1 MRLPRGSSPTAR
13 TRGAA
18 GSVLPVPPALVREA
32 DANERTDA
40 GTGTRTGTATGNNGA
55 FDDAEKSEDPHGYGD
70 GARP

>member
-1 MRLPRGSSPTAR
+1 M
-13 TRGAA
+13 
-18 GSVLPVPPALVREA
+18 PALVREA
-32 DANERTDA
+32 GANERTDA